1 MSQKNQQHPAKQLS
15 QKNNSGMFYQSSRIL
30 PYVTMRRA
38 TRSAACY
45 HTHSH
50 DEFSFGVI
58 DNGIADYHN
67 MGHKGQIGA
76 GTSVTMNPGDA
87 HSCNPS
93 KGNWCYRMLFVDS
106 DWVADLQQEA
116 MNTRGQD
123 YLAFDKMSQ
132 TDDASYQEFNRLF
145 NNLQQDGNAL
155 TLESLLIEYLLPR
168 FSSASDITEQAA
180 TRDLYRLNLVKE
192 LIMDQLGSN
201 LSLDEFVDCAGL
213 SRYHLI
219 RSFKQLYG
227 QSPHAFQLDQRI
239 SQAKRLLAQGESII
253 DTAGKLGFADQS
265 HFHRHFQKRI
275 ALTPKQYQNL
285 FKQS

>member
-1 MSQKNQQHPAKQLS
+1 MSQKNQPLTANSNPQS
-15 QKNNSGMFYQSSRIL
+15 QGMFYQTSRVL

-58 DNGIADYHN
+58 DNGMADYHN
-67 MGHKGQIGA
+67 MRHKGQIGA

-93 KGNWCYRMLFVDS
+93 KGDWCYRMLFVDS
-106 DWVADLQQEA
+106 DWVATLQQEA

-123 YLAFDKMSQ
+123 YLAFDKMYQ
-132 TDDASYQEFNRLF
+132 TDSASYQEFNRLF
-145 NNLQQDGNAL
+145 NSLQQDTNPL
-155 TLESLLIEYLLPR
+155 TLESQLIEYLLPR
-168 FSSASDITEQAA
+168 FTPGSGVTDKPA
-180 TRDLYRLNLVKE
+180 TRDIYRLNQVKE
-192 LIMDQLGSN
+192 LIMDQLETN
-201 LSLDEFVDCAGL
+201 LSLDEFVACAGL

-239 SQAKRLLAQGESII
+239 SKAKKLLAQGKSIVE
-253 DTAGKLGFADQS
+253 TAGKLGFADQS

-285 FKQS
+285 FKHS